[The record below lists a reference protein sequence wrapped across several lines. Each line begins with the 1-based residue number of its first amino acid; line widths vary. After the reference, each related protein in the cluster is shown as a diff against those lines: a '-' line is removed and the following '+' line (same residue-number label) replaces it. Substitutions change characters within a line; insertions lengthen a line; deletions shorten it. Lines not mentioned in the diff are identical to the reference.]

1 MGEGGKR
8 AGTTGPW
15 PIKGTRK
22 CIRRPVNWENVK
34 EETQEKEKRWLLNL
48 QTPMPQQ
55 LEVTF
60 RVFNN
65 RDQTEEEE
73 KTVMS
78 RGRLELKL
86 N

>member
-1 MGEGGKR
+1 M
-8 AGTTGPW
+8 

-22 CIRRPVNWENVK
+22 CIRRPVNWEKVK
-34 EETQEKEKRWLLNL
+34 EVTQEKEKRWLLNL

-55 LEVTF
+55 LEATF

-65 RDQTEEEE
+65 RNQTEEEE
-73 KTVMS
+73 KTVVS